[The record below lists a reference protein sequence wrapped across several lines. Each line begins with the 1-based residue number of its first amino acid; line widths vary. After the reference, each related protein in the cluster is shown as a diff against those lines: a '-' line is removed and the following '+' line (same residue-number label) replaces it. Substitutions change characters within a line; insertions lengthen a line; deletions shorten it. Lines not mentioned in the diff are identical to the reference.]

1 MAEIELHPGIQF
13 CSTNELNRIARQQ
26 GLCLAIAQA
35 SVFDEICQAIH
46 LPADTEN
53 ELVESFLEQNDIND
67 SDQLEHYLQQ
77 EGWTEEDLVYFATKA
92 KRLEIFKQQLF
103 LEEVE
108 LRFLERKTDLDE
120 IRYSLI
126 RVRDGN
132 LAFEL
137 HQRLID
143 EESDFGD
150 LAKTFSEGPE
160 RESQGQVGPFPLNQ
174 AHPSLVEKLRA
185 SAPGELWKP
194 FFVDEVWIIL
204 RLDDWSGARL
214 DEDTRLQLLEELF
227 QEWLNQRT
235 QTVLYGEQPAPLPL
249 HRLNSSYK
257 KEDNSKFQ
265 HINQPILAPEKQA
278 SGENIRQSSLDDSMI
293 KEELASEENVEQTKT
308 RQTVQAEQ
316 NDLDLPDIDENTD
329 EDLQRVEQLEKSLH
343 INTTSYIREA
353 SKNKSI
359 FPSKIWRDGWRGLEQ
374 KHPEGLIPFTA
385 MDELLDEVLDCMHPC
400 SSDLNTHTEVIWR
413 RDVGGLFNDK
423 SGLLIEGTYPF
434 RYLRKRQ
441 CPSVSSFKLELT
453 CDPSELPSLEKVLY
467 LPRLTCRTLHELIT
481 ETLPFAWPLFND
493 AFSENIN
500 GRVVIATADRHTDPW
515 LSQLDESIRKR
526 NAFLCLSKHLPSIVR
541 LHEAKVPTP
550 LYVHEG
556 GISPEYLDV
565 IDGWIQQNLAL
576 EEPKESSNIKLF
588 LELDPP
594 KPRYVAFQNSLISDL
609 ASRGWNCLS
618 VKRDGLQLCLQN
630 LASADVVISFD
641 PTIAWLCNSK
651 LFTQKSQELI
661 LLGLHPPT
669 FDVFQL
675 ARLRQLSGTW
685 IALDPPSLT
694 QETQTD
700 SIVRMVLNGIESL
713 LP

>member
-53 ELVESFLEQNDIND
+53 ELVESFLEQNDINN

-77 EGWTEEDLVYFATKA
+77 EGWTTEDLVYFATKA
-92 KRLEIFKQQLF
+92 ERIEIFKQQLF

-108 LRFLERKTDLDE
+108 LRFLERKTDLDV

-143 EESDFGD
+143 EESSFGD

-214 DEDTRLQLLEELF
+214 NEDTRLQLLEELF

-235 QTVLYGEQPAPLPL
+235 QTVLYGEQPGPLPL

-257 KEDNSKFQ
+257 KEDNSNFQ
-265 HINQPILAPEKQA
+265 HILAAEKQA
-278 SGENIRQSSLDDSMI
+278 SDESIGHDSLDDPI
-293 KEELASEENVEQTKT
+293 NNKDLASGNNVEQADT
-308 RQTVQAEQ
+308 RATAQAEQ
-316 NDLDLPDIDENTD
+316 TKLDLPDIDENTD
-329 EDLQRVEQLEKSLH
+329 EDIQRIEQLEKSSY
-343 INTTSYIREA
+343 INTTSYLREP
-353 SKNKSI
+353 SGNNSV
-359 FPSKIWRDGWRGLEQ
+359 FPSKIWRDGWQGLEQ

-400 SSDLNTHTEVIWR
+400 SSDLNTHNGVIWR
-413 RDVGGLFNDK
+413 RGVGGLFNDN

-453 CDPSELPSLEKVLY
+453 CDPSELASLEKVLY

-493 AFSENIN
+493 EFSDDIN
-500 GRVVIATADRHTDPW
+500 GRVVIATADRESDPW
-515 LSQLDESIRKR
+515 LGQLDESIRKK

-541 LHEAKVPTP
+541 LQEAKVPTP

-565 IDGWIQQNLAL
+565 IDGWMEQNLAL
-576 EEPKESSNIKLF
+576 DEAKGSTNTKLF
-588 LELDPP
+588 LSMDPP
-594 KPRYVAFQNSLISDL
+594 KPRYIPFQNRLISDL

-618 VKRDGLQLCLQN
+618 VKRDGLQFCLQN
-630 LASADVVISFD
+630 LASADVVASFD
-641 PTIAWLCNSK
+641 PIAAWLCNSK
-651 LFTQKSQELI
+651 LFARESQKLI

-685 IALDPPSLT
+685 IALDPSSST

-700 SIVRMVLNGIESL
+700 STVRMVLNRIQSL